1 MKSPEL
7 ALQEALYQRLK
18 NSLSAPVYDAVPDDA
33 PYPFVAL
40 GETTALDESA
50 KGESVLKV
58 TATLHIYSQYAG
70 MKEAK
75 AIQNQIYIAL
85 TQRKLDL
92 SPDFRIIRDKLDG
105 VTNLREDEATRH
117 SVVRWWYLIEEK

>member
-18 NSLSAPVYDAVPDDA
+18 NSLSTPVYDAVPDDA

-40 GETTALDESA
+40 GETTAVDESA
-50 KGESVLKV
+50 KGENVLKV
-58 TATLHIYSQYAG
+58 TSTLHIFSQYAG

-75 AIQNQIYIAL
+75 DILNQIYIAL

-105 VTNLREDEATRH
+105 VTNLREDESTRH
-117 SVVRWWYLIEEK
+117 SVVRWWYLIEEE